1 MFMPAVV
8 VLDTLRMVCLGRNEE
23 TALRKLV
30 EKARVTAR
38 IAINAP
44 KALVVKRDADA
55 GGDCCCGIVSDIE
68 RNKSHK
74 LEVPRTLYSNQ

>member
-1 MFMPAVV
+1 MFMLAVV

-23 TALRKLV
+23 MALRKLV

-44 KALVVKRDADA
+44 KALVVRRDVDA
-55 GGDCCCGIVSDIE
+55 VEGCCCGVVVSDIE
-68 RNKSHK
+68 RNDSGK
-74 LEVPRTLYSNQ
+74 LEVPRPFYSN